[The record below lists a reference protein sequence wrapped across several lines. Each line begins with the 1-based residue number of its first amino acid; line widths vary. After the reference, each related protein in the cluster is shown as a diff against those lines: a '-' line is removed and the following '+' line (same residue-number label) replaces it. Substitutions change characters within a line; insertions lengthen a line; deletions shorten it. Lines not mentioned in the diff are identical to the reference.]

1 MYGKRKVRGRNSS
14 SSSISEHEIRSP
26 DEKKARDTVSNV
38 SSSSSLGCSSDDV
51 VNVPGM
57 AQDLGPE
64 VDLILTRL
72 SNIDEKLEQINSCV
86 SNLENKLD
94 KLDSRVKRREDDRS
108 KTTDKIMELEAG
120 VTELNT
126 QVNEL
131 KSANEETKK
140 ECMEKCK
147 LLEDKLRYAEV
158 YSRREN
164 LRFYGIEE
172 VGEQVAA
179 LEVFQTILKRELKI
193 NSDEIAEIEV
203 QRVHRVG
210 KPKEDG
216 SPRPIIAYYL
226 SSLRER
232 EFIFSKSKLL
242 KGTGFGISAD
252 FPPEIARL
260 RKAQRKTLK
269 DARKDGKLAYFSRV
283 ELDKLYI
290 DGVLNPF

>member
-1 MYGKRKVRGRNSS
+1 MSGKRKVRGKTSS
-14 SSSISEHEIRSP
+14 SSSVSEHEIRSP
-26 DEKKARDTVSNV
+26 VEKKARDTVSSV
-38 SSSSSLGCSSDDV
+38 RSSSSPDCSSDEV
-51 VNVPGM
+51 LNALGM
-57 AQDLGPE
+57 AQNLGSK

-94 KLDSRVKRREDDRS
+94 KLDSRVKHLEDDS
-108 KTTDKIMELEAG
+108 SETTDKIKQFEAG
-120 VTELNT
+120 LTELNT
-126 QVNEL
+126 QVNDS
-131 KSANEETKK
+131 KTANEETKK

-147 LLEDKLRYAEV
+147 LLEDKLLYAEV

-172 VGEQVAA
+172 IGEQEDL
-179 LEVFQTILKRELKI
+179 LEVFQSFLKSQLKI

-216 SPRPIIAYYL
+216 SSRPIIVRF
-226 SSLRER
+226 LRFGDR

-242 KGTGFGISAD
+242 KGTTFGISAD
-252 FPPEIARL
+252 FPPEIARR
-260 RKAQRKTLK
+260 RKAQGKMLK
-269 DARKDGKLAYFSRV
+269 DARKDGRLAYLSRV
-283 ELDKLYI
+283 EPDKLYI
-290 DGVLNPF
+290 DRVLNPF

>member
-1 MYGKRKVRGRNSS
+1 MSGKRKGRGRKSS

-26 DEKKARDTVSNV
+26 DEKKARDTVSSV
-38 SSSSSLGCSSDDV
+38 SSSSSLGCSSDEV

-57 AQDLGPE
+57 AQDLGPK

-94 KLDSRVKRREDDRS
+94 KLDSTVKRLEDDRS
-108 KTTDKIMELEAG
+108 KTVDKIQELEAG

-131 KSANEETKK
+131 KTANEETKK
-140 ECMEKCK
+140 KSMEKCK
-147 LLEDKLRYAEV
+147 LLEDKLLYAEV

-164 LRFYGIEE
+164 LRFYGIEK

-179 LEVFQTILKRELKI
+179 LEVFQTFLKRDLKI
-193 NSDEIAEIEV
+193 SSDEIAEIEV
-203 QRVHRVG
+203 QRVHRIG

-216 SPRPIIAYYL
+216 SPRPIIVRF
-226 SSLRER
+226 LRFGDR
-232 EFIFSKSKLL
+232 EFIFSKSKLM
-242 KGTGFGISAD
+242 KGTSFGISAD
-252 FPPEIARL
+252 FPPEIARR
-260 RKAQRKTLK
+260 RKAQGKTLK

-283 ELDKLYI
+283 EPDKLYI

>member
-1 MYGKRKVRGRNSS
+1 
-14 SSSISEHEIRSP
+14 
-26 DEKKARDTVSNV
+26 
-38 SSSSSLGCSSDDV
+38 
-51 VNVPGM
+51 M
-57 AQDLGPE
+57 AQDLGPK

-94 KLDSRVKRREDDRS
+94 KLDSRVKRLEDDRS

-131 KSANEETKK
+131 KTANEETKK

-147 LLEDKLRYAEV
+147 LLEDKLLYAEV

-172 VGEQVAA
+172 VGEQEAA
-179 LEVFQTILKRELKI
+179 LEVFQTFLKRELKI

-203 QRVHRVG
+203 QRVQRVG
-210 KPKEDG
+210 KPKEG
-216 SPRPIIAYYL
+216 SPRPIIVRF
-226 SSLRER
+226 LRFGDR
-232 EFIFSKSKLL
+232 EFIFSNSKLL
-242 KGTGFGISAD
+242 KGKSFGKSAD
-252 FPPEIARL
+252 FPPEIVRR
-260 RKAQRKTLK
+260 RKAQGKTLK

-283 ELDKLYI
+283 EPDKLYI
-290 DGVLNPF
+290 DQVLNPF